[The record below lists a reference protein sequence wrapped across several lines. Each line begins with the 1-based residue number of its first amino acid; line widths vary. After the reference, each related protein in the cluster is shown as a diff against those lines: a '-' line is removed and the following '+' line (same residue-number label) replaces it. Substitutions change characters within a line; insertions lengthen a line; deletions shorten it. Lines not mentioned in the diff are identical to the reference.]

1 MIKKERI
8 QEKELSRAFSDF
20 ETAMKARLIQKEK
33 EGYCGRNG
41 KKEISNNSL
50 LGLIVKALEEQ
61 KYVDAANMCMMLHHQ
76 TLARKS
82 DEP

>member
-8 QEKELSRAFSDF
+8 QEKELSKAFSDF
-20 ETAMKARLIQKEK
+20 VDAMKARLIQKEK

-41 KKEISNNSL
+41 KKEVSHNSL

-76 TLARKS
+76 KS
-82 DEP
+82 CQKQEI

>member
-1 MIKKERI
+1 MTKKERI
-8 QEKELSRAFSDF
+8 QEKELSNALSDF
-20 ETAMKARLIQKEK
+20 VDAMRARLAQKKK

-61 KYVDAANMCMMLHHQ
+61 KYVDAANMCMMLHH
-76 TLARKS
+76 RKS
-82 DEP
+82 CQKQEV

>member
-1 MIKKERI
+1 MIKKEKI
-8 QEKELSRAFSDF
+8 QEKELSRALSDF
-20 ETAMKARLIQKEK
+20 VDAMKARLIQKEK

-61 KYVDAANMCMMLHHQ
+61 KYVDAANMCMMLHH
-76 TLARKS
+76 RKS
-82 DEP
+82 CQKQEI